1 MKIAVIGA
9 SGSVGSRI
17 VSEALARGHRVTG
30 VARIPAKIAPRE
42 NLTIAAGDIGKP
54 ETLARTLAHHDVVVS
69 AVRFLSYEIDQ
80 LIEALELAGKPRLVM
95 VGGAG
100 SLITAGGGLLVDAP
114 NFPEAAKAEA
124 RAGAE
129 KLAALRKQTEVDWTF
144 LSPSALFTPG
154 ERTGGY
160 RVGTDR
166 LLTGAD
172 GKSRISQEDYA
183 IAIIDEIE
191 APRHRR
197 ERFTVGY

>member
-1 MKIAVIGA
+1 MKIAVVGA

-42 NLTIAAGDIGKP
+42 NLTIAAGDIGRP
-54 ETLARTLAHHDVVVS
+54 ETLAGTLAHHDVVVS

-100 SLITAGGGLLVDAP
+100 SLITAAGGLLVDAP

-129 KLAALRKQTEVDWTF
+129 KLVALRKQTEVDWTF

-160 RVGTDR
+160 RVGTDH